1 MADPH
6 GPTMEQALRAA
17 HRHAEG
23 FRPARGRRAR
33 LAVVA
38 CMDRRLDPMSLLGLR
53 PGDAYIIRNA
63 GGLLTQDVRRS
74 LAIAQHL
81 LGVEEI
87 LVVRHTDCGMTGLV
101 DEDLLTALT
110 EATGRR
116 PQWRPGGFT
125 DVEQD
130 LGRALAGLAA
140 DPHVP
145 CGATA
150 RGIIY
155 DVATGRIT
163 EVHPAGA

>member
-6 GPTMEQALRAA
+6 GPTAQQALSAA
-17 HRHAEG
+17 RCHAEG
-23 FRPARGRRAR
+23 FRPARGDSAR

-38 CMDRRLDPMSLLGLR
+38 CMDRRLDPMSLLGLQ
-53 PGDAYIIRNA
+53 PGDAYVIRNA
-63 GGLLTQDVRRS
+63 GGLLTEDVRRS

-101 DEDLLTALT
+101 DEELLEALT

-116 PQWRPGGFT
+116 PQWSPGGFT
-125 DVEQD
+125 DVGQALSQD
-130 LGRALAGLAA
+130 LADLAA

-145 CGATA
+145 GGATA

-155 DVATGRIT
+155 DVTTGAIT
-163 EVHPAGA
+163 EVRRAGA